1 MSVLRRIRAIASKEV
16 RQLGRDRL
24 TLGMIVGIPLLQIV
38 LFGYAINLDVRHLRA
53 AVADE
58 AQTSYSR
65 RLAMDLQASQVLRY
79 TAPARSA
86 ADLERMLRS
95 GEIVVG
101 VYIPH
106 DFERRL
112 QDPRRPAVQLMVDGS
127 DPSILSVASQLLDA
141 PLPARMG
148 EATPAASRFAL
159 RTYYN
164 PERRSAV
171 QIVPALIGVIL
182 TMTMTL
188 FTAVAIVRERERGN
202 LELLITTPVGTL
214 ELMLGKLLPYVV
226 IGLVQVT
233 IVLLVGSL
241 LFGVPFRGD
250 LAHLYAAAF
259 VFIAASLALGLVI
272 STVATTQFQAMQMAF
287 FFFLPSILLSGFMF
301 PFDGMPRPAQV
312 IAEVL
317 PLTHFVRI
325 VRGIVLRG
333 ASLGELLRDVWPL
346 LLFFAVTLTFAVKR
360 FHKRLD

>member
-1 MSVLRRIRAIASKEV
+1 
-16 RQLGRDRL
+16 
-24 TLGMIVGIPLLQIV
+24 
-38 LFGYAINLDVRHLRA
+38 
-53 AVADE
+53 
-58 AQTSYSR
+58 
-65 RLAMDLQASQVLRY
+65 
-79 TAPARSA
+79 
-86 ADLERMLRS
+86 
-95 GEIVVG
+95 
-101 VYIPH
+101 
-106 DFERRL
+106 
-112 QDPRRPAVQLMVDGS
+112 
-127 DPSILSVASQLLDA
+127 
-141 PLPARMG
+141 MG
-148 EATPAASRFAL
+148 ETTPAASRFAL

-202 LELLITTPVGTL
+202 LELLIATPVGTL

-250 LAHLYAAAF
+250 LAHLYGAAF

>member
-250 LAHLYAAAF
+250 LAHLYGAAF

>member
-24 TLGMIVGIPLLQIV
+24 TLGMVVGIPLLQIV
-38 LFGYAINLDVRHLRA
+38 LFGYAINMDVRHLRA

-65 RLAMDLQASQVLRY
+65 RLAMDLQASQVLRF

-86 ADLERMLRS
+86 ADLERLLRS

-148 EATPAASRFAL
+148 ETTPAASRFAL

-202 LELLITTPVGTL
+202 LELLIATPVGTL

-250 LAHLYAAAF
+250 LAHLYGAAF

>member
-1 MSVLRRIRAIASKEV
+1 
-16 RQLGRDRL
+16 
-24 TLGMIVGIPLLQIV
+24 
-38 LFGYAINLDVRHLRA
+38 
-53 AVADE
+53 
-58 AQTSYSR
+58 
-65 RLAMDLQASQVLRY
+65 
-79 TAPARSA
+79 
-86 ADLERMLRS
+86 MLRS

>member
-148 EATPAASRFAL
+148 EATPAAARFAL

-250 LAHLYAAAF
+250 LAHLYGAAF